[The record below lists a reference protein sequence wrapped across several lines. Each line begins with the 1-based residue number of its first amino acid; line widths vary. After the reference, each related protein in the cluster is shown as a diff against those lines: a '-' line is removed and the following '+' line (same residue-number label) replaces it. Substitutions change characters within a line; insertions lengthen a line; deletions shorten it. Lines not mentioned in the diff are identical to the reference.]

1 MLLFELFLIFLLILI
16 NAFFSA
22 SEISLIS
29 LRKSRV
35 RQLVKSGNPVA
46 RKVQKLQ
53 EEPERFLATVQIG
66 VTLVGTLAAAM
77 GGVIA
82 VENIKPY
89 LSALPVRFIQKAAE
103 PLAVTLVVSLITYF
117 TILVGELVPKS

>member
-1 MLLFELFLIFLLILI
+1 MLFLELSLIVLLIFL
-16 NAFFSA
+16 NGFFAA

-35 RQLVKSGNPVA
+35 RHLVKSGNRGA
-46 RKVQKLQ
+46 RRIQKLQ

-66 VTLVGTLAAAM
+66 VTLVGTLAATL

-82 VENIKPY
+82 IEYLKPIFA
-89 LSALPVRFIQKAAE
+89 SLPVEFIQRAAE
-103 PLAVTLVVSLITYF
+103 PIAVGIVVSLIT
-117 TILVGELVPKS
+117 